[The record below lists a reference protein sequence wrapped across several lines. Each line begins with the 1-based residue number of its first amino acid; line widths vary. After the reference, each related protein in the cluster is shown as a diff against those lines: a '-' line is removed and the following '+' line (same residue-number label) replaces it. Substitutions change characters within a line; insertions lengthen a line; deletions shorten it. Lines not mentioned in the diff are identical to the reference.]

1 MTDIQ
6 NPHDKFFKE
15 AFARPEVARD
25 FLSRRL
31 PSEVLAQLDLNTLQL
46 QKDNFVDPAL
56 QEHFTDLLYQVSFK
70 NSLTGFI
77 YLLFEHKS
85 YNDRWTAFQLL
96 RYMTRI
102 WEQWHREQP
111 DADLP
116 LIIPMVIYQGRAK
129 WAISPDFS
137 ALFTGPNAF
146 KQYWPDFAF
155 ELTDLST
162 YNETDI
168 KEELLLRV
176 VLFTMRLINNKKLV
190 PQLPEMFALIMRL
203 MPRQTAL
210 EFLDTVLRYVAYA
223 SDSVSGDD
231 LRQALRKALP
241 DKGAVIMSTLVREWL
256 EEGRERGIR
265 EGRQEGLQEGLQEGV
280 LKTQQGAILE
290 ILRTRFGK
298 LDEGAAAA
306 IRQINDLDRLKEL
319 LRQAVL
325 VPSLEEF
332 KLN

>member
-1 MTDIQ
+1 
-6 NPHDKFFKE
+6 
-15 AFARPEVARD
+15 
-25 FLSRRL
+25 
-31 PSEVLAQLDLNTLQL
+31 
-46 QKDNFVDPAL
+46 
-56 QEHFTDLLYQVSFK
+56 
-70 NSLTGFI
+70 
-77 YLLFEHKS
+77 
-85 YNDRWTAFQLL
+85 
-96 RYMTRI
+96 MTRI